1 MAIKHC
7 KSCGV
12 EIDPRRLAILPT
24 TETCTQ
30 HSTIEK
36 KVAVTKQMGEGD
48 HTWTETFV
56 LERDEFEKLE
66 ALEKNLRKISN
77 ASPKVDA
84 IDFEE
89 EDEEE
94 EKEED
99 LKNNLNLLDDLID

>member
-12 EIDPRRLAILPT
+12 EIDPRRLAILPL

-48 HTWTETFV
+48 HTWTETIV
-56 LERDEFEKLE
+56 MEREDYEKLE

-77 ASPKVDA
+77 NSPKTDM

-94 EKEED
+94 KEEED